1 MSTGRTAATV
11 PVVILPVSGEVS
23 RGAGGIAGCAQAA
36 RLKESAIN
44 SQGRTRCER
53 VLRIIVILM

>member
-1 MSTGRTAATV
+1 
-11 PVVILPVSGEVS
+11 
-23 RGAGGIAGCAQAA
+23 
-36 RLKESAIN
+36 LKESAIN